1 MKFILGL
8 VIAGVLWT
16 NSVVADPDTGTRR
29 YAALSL
35 LGDSL
40 TIVTYQP
47 AVASHLDRNLHQSYP
62 LPNSIIDRMAL
73 VAVNDALVKI
83 DPQTQPI
90 LLSLA
95 PSRVNPE
102 LSNFEDGQRFDP
114 GATLDQALKQ
124 QSATHLV
131 LVTKYRGEADL
142 TAFHKTM
149 GSGELEG
156 IGFYMDQLKWTSH
169 FDNGGRGKGFLAP
182 YAYFKVSLIDLATST
197 VLKHQVVTSGIVYSS
212 GGSQDSANV
221 DSANAW
227 YALSASEKMKVL
239 GSLITGGIAD
249 AVPALVKASEH
260 KD

>member
-8 VIAGVLWT
+8 VIAGALWT
-16 NSVVADPDTGTRR
+16 SSVFADPDTGTRR
-29 YAALSL
+29 YAAVSL

-47 AVASHLDRNLHQSYP
+47 AVGSYLDSNLHQSYP
-62 LPNSIIDRMAL
+62 LPNSSLDRMAL

-83 DPQTQPI
+83 DPQTQTI
-90 LLSLA
+90 LLAPA
-95 PSRVNPE
+95 PSSVSPA
-102 LSNFEDGQRFDP
+102 LGNFEDGQRFDP

-142 TAFHKTM
+142 SGSRESM

-156 IGFYMDQLKWTSH
+156 IGFYMDHLRWTKRS
-169 FDNGGRGKGFLAP
+169 DNGGRGKGFLAP

-197 VLKHQVVTSGIVYSS
+197 VLQHQLITSGIVYSAARS
-212 GGSQDSANV
+212 EDSASV
-221 DSANAW
+221 WD
-227 YALSASEKMKVL
+227 ALSASEKIKIL
-239 GSLITGGIAD
+239 GSLITRGIAD
-249 AVPALVKASEH
+249 AVPALVKAREH
-260 KD
+260 TD

>member
-47 AVASHLDRNLHQSYP
+47 AVGSYLDRNLHQSYP

-114 GATLDQALKQ
+114 GAALDQALKQ

-131 LVTKYRGEADL
+131 LVTKYRGAADL
-142 TAFHKTM
+142 TAFHKSM

-156 IGFYMDQLKWTSH
+156 IGFYMDQLKWTSP
-169 FDNGGRGKGFLAP
+169 FDNGGRGRGFLAP
-182 YAYFKVSLIDLATST
+182 YAYFKVSLIDLATFT
-197 VLKHQVVTSGIVYSS
+197 VLKHQLVTSGIVYSS
-212 GGSQDSANV
+212 GGSQ

-239 GSLITGGIAD
+239 GSLIASGIAD

>member
-8 VIAGVLWT
+8 VIAGALWT
-16 NSVVADPDTGTRR
+16 NSVFADPDTGTRR

-47 AVASHLDRNLHQSYP
+47 AVGSYLDSNLHQSYP
-62 LPNSIIDRMAL
+62 LPNSSLDRTAL
-73 VAVNDALVKI
+73 VAINDALVKI
-83 DPQTQPI
+83 DPQTQTI
-90 LLSLA
+90 LLALA

-102 LSNFEDGQRFDP
+102 FGNFEDGQQFDP

-131 LVTKYRGEADL
+131 LVTKYRGQADL
-142 TAFHKTM
+142 AGARESM

-156 IGFYMDQLKWTSH
+156 IGFYMDHLKWTTR
-169 FDNGGRGKGFLAP
+169 FDDGGRGKGFLAP

-197 VLKHQVVTSGIVYSS
+197 VLRHQLVTSGIVYSS
-212 GGSQDSANV
+212 ARSQDSAN
-221 DSANAW
+221 AW
-227 YALSASEKMKVL
+227 DALNASEKMKVL
-239 GSLITGGIAD
+239 GSLITRGIAD